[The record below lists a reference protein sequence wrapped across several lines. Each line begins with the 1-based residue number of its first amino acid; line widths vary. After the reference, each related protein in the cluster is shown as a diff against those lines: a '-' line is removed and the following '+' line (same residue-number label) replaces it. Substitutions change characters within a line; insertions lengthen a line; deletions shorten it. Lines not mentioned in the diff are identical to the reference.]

1 VRQLKIG
8 TSWVRGVVGEALN
21 PELIV
26 NFACAFGTWCDG
38 DTVVI
43 GRDTRK
49 SSAML
54 HAAVVS
60 GLLSTGCEVVDLG
73 VSPSPVISFGVR
85 ELAAAGGISVSGSHN
100 DVRWNALK
108 FIGPDG
114 VLLNSVKSEELLDI
128 YHASS
133 FLTADWRTL
142 KPITRDPEI
151 VDRYLETL
159 LSALDTEKIRA
170 AKFRVALD
178 LCNGACDPVATKF
191 MEALGCKL
199 YKLNDEPSGEF
210 AHSPAPSTD
219 NMRQLA
225 SLMRYIDA
233 DLGAAVNVDGDRVGF
248 VTKSGTALSEEYAL
262 PLAAQMRLAR
272 RPGLI
277 ITNLSTSRMVERVAE
292 VSGQPV
298 QRTMVGE
305 GYVMDLGLAEGA
317 VLVGEGSGGVA
328 MLPVTMTYDALLA
341 IGMVLESMAVSG
353 KSLDELAAAI
363 PKMSMRKGE
372 IACPPDLV
380 YRAIEGFR
388 VRFAD
393 RNPDTTDGIR
403 VDWPDAWMH
412 VRASN
417 TEPLLRVIVEA
428 DSPERTDEVFNDAM
442 SYARRLAFGHG
453 QG

>member
-1 VRQLKIG
+1 
-8 TSWVRGVVGEALN
+8 
-21 PELIV
+21 
-26 NFACAFGTWCDG
+26 
-38 DTVVI
+38 
-43 GRDTRK
+43 
-49 SSAML
+49 
-54 HAAVVS
+54 
-60 GLLSTGCEVVDLG
+60 
-73 VSPSPVISFGVR
+73 
-85 ELAAAGGISVSGSHN
+85 
-100 DVRWNALK
+100 
-108 FIGPDG
+108 
-114 VLLNSVKSEELLDI
+114 
-128 YHASS
+128 
-133 FLTADWRTL
+133 
-142 KPITRDPEI
+142 
-151 VDRYLETL
+151 
-159 LSALDTEKIRA
+159 
-170 AKFRVALD
+170 
-178 LCNGACDPVATKF
+178 
-191 MEALGCKL
+191 
-199 YKLNDEPSGEF
+199 
-210 AHSPAPSTD
+210 
-219 NMRQLA
+219 MRQLA